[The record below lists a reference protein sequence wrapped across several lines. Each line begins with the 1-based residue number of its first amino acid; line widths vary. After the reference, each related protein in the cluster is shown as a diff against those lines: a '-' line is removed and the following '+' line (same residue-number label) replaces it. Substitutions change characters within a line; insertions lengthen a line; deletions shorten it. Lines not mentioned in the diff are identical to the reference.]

1 MPAVGKDTDE
11 TLPYWGDV
19 IGDAIDGRGLYDCED
34 PEEEDSLL
42 DSQPMAAAVA
52 DSKPMAAA
60 VAAVED
66 SEAMAAAIEDSQPMM
81 AAPVEPTASLGE
93 DSQPVE
99 VEDSQPLTATVL
111 EEDSQ
116 PRPETELDSLPPV
129 FDDSQPRPET
139 ELDALPPVCD
149 DSQPRP
155 ETELDPLPPVFQDSQ
170 PRPETELDPLP
181 PVFQDSQPRPETEL
195 DVVPSVAETEVPC
208 AQPDPPSETEDG
220 EDKRKMDEPTTP
232 KATIPEVPSHAKKPA
247 AKRSGKPAASKTKA
261 KPRQT
266 GASQTGQDQHEEG
279 GNLEKDLE
287 GLKDLPM
294 VTREHQQ
301 AIKNQKNK
309 TRRMDDARDAP
320 RGRDAEPKGR
330 GRGRGRG
337 RGIAK
342 RPASRKPAKGQ
353 KQARLASPV
362 DATVTVL
369 ENEGEETNGEE
380 CRKDLA
386 RDFEAAAE
394 KSAKLRT
401 QKDPVDTHKG
411 IAKDKPDKRKRPSTK
426 DDVRKES
433 DETHGKARK
442 GACKADAPEEMP
454 DVPKVTKAARKA
466 KEPKEVPS
474 GEGQV
479 LRKATFAGRYCP
491 SRDGIASARF
501 LVIRKVFEEKV
512 EGKLTGSVS
521 SCEAGPKSLP
531 PWCLQ

>member
-1 MPAVGKDTDE
+1 
-11 TLPYWGDV
+11 
-19 IGDAIDGRGLYDCED
+19 
-34 PEEEDSLL
+34 
-42 DSQPMAAAVA
+42 
-52 DSKPMAAA
+52 
-60 VAAVED
+60 
-66 SEAMAAAIEDSQPMM
+66 
-81 AAPVEPTASLGE
+81 
-93 DSQPVE
+93 
-99 VEDSQPLTATVL
+99 
-111 EEDSQ
+111 
-116 PRPETELDSLPPV
+116 
-129 FDDSQPRPET
+129 
-139 ELDALPPVCD
+139 
-149 DSQPRP
+149 
-155 ETELDPLPPVFQDSQ
+155 
-170 PRPETELDPLP
+170 
-181 PVFQDSQPRPETEL
+181 
-195 DVVPSVAETEVPC
+195 
-208 AQPDPPSETEDG
+208 
-220 EDKRKMDEPTTP
+220 
-232 KATIPEVPSHAKKPA
+232 
-247 AKRSGKPAASKTKA
+247 
-261 KPRQT
+261 
-266 GASQTGQDQHEEG
+266 
-279 GNLEKDLE
+279 
-287 GLKDLPM
+287 
-294 VTREHQQ
+294 
-301 AIKNQKNK
+301 
-309 TRRMDDARDAP
+309 
-320 RGRDAEPKGR
+320 
-330 GRGRGRG
+330 
-337 RGIAK
+337 
-342 RPASRKPAKGQ
+342 
-353 KQARLASPV
+353 
-362 DATVTVL
+362 VTVL

-531 PWCLQ
+531 P